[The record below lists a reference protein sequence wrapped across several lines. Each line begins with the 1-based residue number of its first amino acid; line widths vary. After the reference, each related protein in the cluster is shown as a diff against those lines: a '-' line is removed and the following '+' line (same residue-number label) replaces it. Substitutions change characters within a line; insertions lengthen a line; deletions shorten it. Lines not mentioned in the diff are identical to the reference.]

1 MPHCRFATSLAIT
14 AALCSAGCTF
24 WGFVV
29 GTQVDSDGEK
39 TRPLAGWQ
47 IEKIGKGE
55 KIHVRLRDGRELNGE
70 FQGTEISTPEYA
82 VRHAAAVELL
92 RPVALPGIGDSIT
105 VKLSEGK
112 IRSGSL
118 IGFEPTRILLE
129 GPKSKAPLAKVLVVS
144 WAGGAVTGAQLLR
157 LARDGALPMLSRL
170 VVGAERVPVE
180 QVALVEA
187 PRHHAKGRVLGT
199 LMGAAIDIT
208 LFVIGMSDAF
218 GEAVPTYT
226 EQ

>member
-1 MPHCRFATSLAIT
+1 MTRCRLATTLAIA
-14 AALCSAGCTF
+14 AALCTAGCTF

-29 GTQVDSDGEK
+29 GTHVDDHGEK

-47 IEKIGKGE
+47 IEKVGKGE

-82 VRHAAAVELL
+82 VRHAAAVERL
-92 RPVALPGIGDSIT
+92 RPMALPGIGDSVT

-129 GPKSKAPLAKVLVVS
+129 GPKSKAPLTKVLVVS
-144 WAGGAVTGAQLLR
+144 WAGGAVTGAQLSR

-170 VVGAERVPVE
+170 VVGAERVPIE

-187 PRHHAKGRVLGT
+187 PRHHAKGRVVGT
-199 LMGAAIDIT
+199 LIGAAIDIT
-208 LFVIGMSDAF
+208 LVVVGLSDLY

-226 EQ
+226 DQ